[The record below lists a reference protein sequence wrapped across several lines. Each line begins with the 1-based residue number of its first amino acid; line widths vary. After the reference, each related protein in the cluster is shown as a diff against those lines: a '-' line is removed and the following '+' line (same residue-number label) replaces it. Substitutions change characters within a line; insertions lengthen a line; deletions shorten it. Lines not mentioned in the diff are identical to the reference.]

1 VSDATAWKV
10 LLLLSLLL
18 LLSPL
23 IAWGLYM
30 KYSGWRERRRKVDRD
45 RRRFLDE
52 LRKGK
57 M

>member
-10 LLLLSLLL
+10 LL